1 MDVEVTGI
9 KKAYSRKKVLADI
22 SFSVDAGSCV
32 AILGSNGS
40 GKSTLLSIL
49 AGVRKADGGSFYV
62 HGRPNEIC
70 QQADGC
76 LVREQGKKH
85 PSSIR
90 GTDLLRHS
98 GQIPKVLGYVPQGDP
113 LMEELNAWDNLRM
126 WYDRETLRREL
137 SVGALKLLGIDS
149 FLKTPVRR
157 MSGGMKKR
165 LSIGCAVVS
174 HPGILVLDEPSA
186 ALDPVCKENIRAF
199 LDVYRKE
206 GGIVLM
212 ATHDAQDLELCNVC
226 YILRGGVLHPWQYD
240 GDFHRLAGEL
250 CEKNL

>member
-1 MDVEVTGI
+1 MDVEITGI
-9 KKAYSRKKVLADI
+9 KKAYARKKVLTDI
-22 SFSVDAGSCV
+22 SFSMDAGSCA

-49 AGVRKADGGSFYV
+49 AGVRRADGGSFFY
-62 HGRPNEIC
+62 
-70 QQADGC
+70 
-76 LVREQGKKH
+76 QG
-85 PSSIR
+85 I
-90 GTDLLRHS
+90 DLLRHP
-98 GQIPKVLGYVPQGDP
+98 GLIPKALGYVPQGDP

-126 WYDRETLRREL
+126 WYDRETLKREL
-137 SVGALKLLGIDS
+137 SEGALKLLGIDG

-165 LSIGCAVVS
+165 LSIGCAVVA

-199 LDVYRKE
+199 LEAYRGG

-212 ATHDAQDLELCNVC
+212 ATHDAQDLELCNEC
-226 YILRGGVLHPWQYD
+226 YILREGTLHPWQYD
-240 GDFHRLAGEL
+240 GDFHKLAQSL
-250 CEKNL
+250 